1 MSYSCGKNMKKLVFA
16 RDIYIYIYLA
26 DSDDVNAV
34 EVVFSL
40 AGDAPKTFTMWGPEK
55 QLPPGFSRDRL
66 NDQQLLTEHGVRPY
80 AGDMVLGVKWMP
92 ENSKKPDAGVDSE
105 RGRAEQ

>member
-1 MSYSCGKNMKKLVFA
+1 MGGLTDFGGKIGIWHL
-16 RDIYIYIYLA
+16 
-26 DSDDVNAV
+26 
-34 EVVFSL
+34 EVTLSL
-40 AGDAPKTFTMWGPEK
+40 AGDSPKTFTMWGPEK

-105 RGRAEQ
+105 KGREGAVFVF